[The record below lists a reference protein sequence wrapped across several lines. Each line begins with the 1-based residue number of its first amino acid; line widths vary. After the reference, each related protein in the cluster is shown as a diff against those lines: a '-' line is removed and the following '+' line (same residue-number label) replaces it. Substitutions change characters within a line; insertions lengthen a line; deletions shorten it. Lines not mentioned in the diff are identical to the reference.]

1 MKKIKFIYA
10 TMLLVLALAT
20 NACDDYYSVTV
31 NGDPGITPTVLI
43 TPEESITLPAKE
55 AAGEIEIISNMDN
68 STISFHVPSD
78 AERWCSV
85 TLEGNR
91 ISLALEDNP
100 RMIARST
107 ILTIKVFS
115 VTRKIEVVQEAKA
128 AEPIYPIEKVYKF
141 KIPSVENFDISK
153 IYKVMDDKLKVAEI
167 CLEYLKNDHIASKAV
182 VVYTGQGGAAD
193 YTRGLVAYL
202 VDDDGNVSDIDKN
215 GGTVAFNYNE
225 NTLDYV
231 AGNSN
236 AVQTVYLSAFGITTE
251 EQENA
256 VEVVAEP

>member
-1 MKKIKFIYA
+1 
-10 TMLLVLALAT
+10 MLLVLALAM

-115 VTRKIEVVQEAKA
+115 VTRKIEVVQDCLLYTSCLVLFPSIFSLPQAD
-128 AEPIYPIEKVYKF
+128 EKTVRNRH
-141 KIPSVENFDISK
+141 KI
-153 IYKVMDDKLKVAEI
+153 
-167 CLEYLKNDHIASKAV
+167 
-182 VVYTGQGGAAD
+182 Q
-193 YTRGLVAYL
+193 
-202 VDDDGNVSDIDKN
+202 
-215 GGTVAFNYNE
+215 
-225 NTLDYV
+225 
-231 AGNSN
+231 
-236 AVQTVYLSAFGITTE
+236 
-251 EQENA
+251 
-256 VEVVAEP
+256 

>member
-10 TMLLVLALAT
+10 TMLLVLALAM

-91 ISLALEDNP
+91 ISLALEDTP
-100 RMIARST
+100 DRFPQ
-107 ILTIKVFS
+107 LL
-115 VTRKIEVVQEAKA
+115 
-128 AEPIYPIEKVYKF
+128 IYHPSPYK
-141 KIPSVENFDISK
+141 S
-153 IYKVMDDKLKVAEI
+153 
-167 CLEYLKNDHIASKAV
+167 CLY
-182 VVYTGQGGAAD
+182 Q
-193 YTRGLVAYL
+193 
-202 VDDDGNVSDIDKN
+202 
-215 GGTVAFNYNE
+215 
-225 NTLDYV
+225 
-231 AGNSN
+231 NSR
-236 AVQTVYLSAFGITTE
+236 QKEF
-251 EQENA
+251 
-256 VEVVAEP
+256 

>member
-1 MKKIKFIYA
+1 
-10 TMLLVLALAT
+10 
-20 NACDDYYSVTV
+20 
-31 NGDPGITPTVLI
+31 
-43 TPEESITLPAKE
+43 
-55 AAGEIEIISNMDN
+55 MDN

-167 CLEYLKNDHIASKAV
+167 CLEY
-182 VVYTGQGGAAD
+182 
-193 YTRGLVAYL
+193 
-202 VDDDGNVSDIDKN
+202 
-215 GGTVAFNYNE
+215 
-225 NTLDYV
+225 
-231 AGNSN
+231 
-236 AVQTVYLSAFGITTE
+236 
-251 EQENA
+251 
-256 VEVVAEP
+256 

>member
-10 TMLLVLALAT
+10 TMLLVLALAM

-128 AEPIYPIEKVYKF
+128 A
-141 KIPSVENFDISK
+141 
-153 IYKVMDDKLKVAEI
+153 
-167 CLEYLKNDHIASKAV
+167 
-182 VVYTGQGGAAD
+182 
-193 YTRGLVAYL
+193 
-202 VDDDGNVSDIDKN
+202 
-215 GGTVAFNYNE
+215 
-225 NTLDYV
+225 
-231 AGNSN
+231 
-236 AVQTVYLSAFGITTE
+236 
-251 EQENA
+251 
-256 VEVVAEP
+256 